1 MKQYPYNLT
10 SQERAT
16 LASPYCLKNVI
27 KGTLKSSWTEKEYQ

>member
-10 SQERAT
+10 GIQP
-16 LASPYCLKNVI
+16 PYGLKNVI